1 MGTATAPQF
10 EEGRTAVGLVAEH
23 GFSALVTVG
32 GLIGGLHLSGPA
44 FEPVIAPTVNSPPD
58 AVDRSGVRSAPPVRQ
73 DDEAPTDAGR
83 SAAVARYVFLM
94 YDAEDW
100 YDTADEQA
108 VVDEM
113 RLHEEFMEAVR
124 AAGAS
129 VVGGE
134 ALQPSSTAS
143 TVRRRRAL
151 VTDGPFADTKEALGG
166 FYVIDAPDLD
176 VALRLG
182 EALPGG
188 QRRGAPGAGAA
199 RDAG

>member
-1 MGTATAPQF
+1 
-10 EEGRTAVGLVAEH
+10 
-23 GFSALVTVG
+23 
-32 GLIGGLHLSGPA
+32 
-44 FEPVIAPTVNSPPD
+44 
-58 AVDRSGVRSAPPVRQ
+58 
-73 DDEAPTDAGR
+73 
-83 SAAVARYVFLM
+83 VARYVFLM
-94 YDAEDW
+94 YDAEDF

-108 VVDEM
+108 IVDEM

-143 TVRRRRAL
+143 TVRGDAL

-176 VALRLG
+176 VALRLAKLCPAG
-182 EALPGG
+182 NVEVRPVLELPEA
-188 QRRGAPGAGAA
+188 
-199 RDAG
+199 

>member
-1 MGTATAPQF
+1 M
-10 EEGRTAVGLVAEH
+10 
-23 GFSALVTVG
+23 
-32 GLIGGLHLSGPA
+32 
-44 FEPVIAPTVNSPPD
+44 
-58 AVDRSGVRSAPPVRQ
+58 
-73 DDEAPTDAGR
+73 
-83 SAAVARYVFLM
+83 ARYVFLM
-94 YDAEDW
+94 YDAEDF
-100 YDTADEQA
+100 YVTADEQA

-143 TVRRRRAL
+143 TVRGDAL

-176 VALRLG
+176 VALRLAKLCPAG
-182 EALPGG
+182 NVEVRPVLELPEA
-188 QRRGAPGAGAA
+188 
-199 RDAG
+199 

>member
-1 MGTATAPQF
+1 M
-10 EEGRTAVGLVAEH
+10 
-23 GFSALVTVG
+23 
-32 GLIGGLHLSGPA
+32 
-44 FEPVIAPTVNSPPD
+44 
-58 AVDRSGVRSAPPVRQ
+58 
-73 DDEAPTDAGR
+73 
-83 SAAVARYVFLM
+83 ARYVFLM
-94 YDAEDW
+94 YDAEDF

-113 RLHEEFMEAVR
+113 RLHEQFMEAVR

-143 TVRRRRAL
+143 TVRGDAL

-176 VALRLG
+176 VALCLAKLCPAGNVEVRPVLELP
-182 EALPGG
+182 EA
-188 QRRGAPGAGAA
+188 
-199 RDAG
+199 

>member
-1 MGTATAPQF
+1 
-10 EEGRTAVGLVAEH
+10 
-23 GFSALVTVG
+23 
-32 GLIGGLHLSGPA
+32 
-44 FEPVIAPTVNSPPD
+44 
-58 AVDRSGVRSAPPVRQ
+58 
-73 DDEAPTDAGR
+73 
-83 SAAVARYVFLM
+83 VARYVFLM
-94 YDAEDW
+94 YDAEDF

-143 TVRRRRAL
+143 TVRGDAL

-166 FYVIDAPDLD
+166 FYVVDAPDLD
-176 VALRLG
+176 VALRLAKLCPAG
-182 EALPGG
+182 NVEVRPVLELPEA
-188 QRRGAPGAGAA
+188 
-199 RDAG
+199 